1 MLPKNF
7 IYILPSLLY
16 LFCFSCYLLLHL
28 FIMLVS
34 SFSQTH
40 KASFPCILTVVRASS
55 LIVSALVMTSGLL
68 HYTTATHTTAGK
80 GAQELVSSLFAN
92 AIEDRRLISTLVTA
106 HATSICSL
114 LVLIGQY
121 RSGVEIEPTRY
132 KSIFI
137 QLCQMVV
144 PLELMVSWIFCILF
158 DVHTKR
164 VFDKKS
170 SSFSLS
176 EYQLFDN
183 VCIGNAEE
191 TASVQCTLV
200 TFTYIC
206 KYIIGAL
213 LFTELLLVSVRAYK
227 KLITEREG
235 AIQLYDEEEI
245 LNIETEKHLAQR

>member
-1 MLPKNF
+1 
-7 IYILPSLLY
+7 
-16 LFCFSCYLLLHL
+16 
-28 FIMLVS
+28 MLVS
-34 SFSQTH
+34 SFSKRHTV
-40 KASFPCILTVVRASS
+40 SFPCILTVVRASS
-55 LIVSALVMTSGLL
+55 LLVSAMVMTSDLL
-68 HYTTATHTTAGK
+68 HYTTTTHTTTGK
-80 GAQELVSSLFAN
+80 GAQELVLSLFAN

-121 RSGVEIEPTRY
+121 RGGIEIEPTRY

-164 VFDKKS
+164 VFEKKS

-176 EYQLFDN
+176 EYQFFDN
-183 VCIGNAEE
+183 VCIGSAEE
-191 TASVQCTLV
+191 TASMQCSLV
-200 TFTYIC
+200 TFTYTC

-213 LFTELLLVSVRAYK
+213 LFTELLLVSTRAYK
-227 KLITEREG
+227 KLIVEREG
-235 AIQLYDEEEI
+235 AIQLYDEEI
-245 LNIETEKHLAQR
+245 LIFKTEKQHLAQR